1 MLKHFLFIFFIL
13 ISCSLVSGED
23 VYLNYTSSSEL
34 YKVNY
39 PHDDNNYTIITSND
53 NEIYDIEMFYR
64 FGLVTVNEGVYY
76 SNITFFDR
84 LYNTT
89 ISEKYTITDDFLSKK
104 VLHNVYIY
112 HDDEKMSGTKKE
124 YNVFSTSPFFSK
136 TTFTFFENNI
146 KVVSS
151 HSSTAG
157 YYDET
162 SILPLVHPLSLTN
175 INLSSNNLDRI
186 IWVEYIKTGEKPK
199 SYYIDQLSPILS
211 LPYKLIQ
218 GWDDDNNILN
228 VLLIIS
234 YFLKAFFFWIK
245 VIYQSL
251 FTIIILTLIAV
262 IPFIS
267 YTQSNNSQTFIS
279 KMGDNYSIFF
289 NLIIKTI
296 KYIINMLIKLIELI
310 PFI

>member
-1 MLKHFLFIFFIL
+1 MIKHFLFIFFVL
-13 ISCSLVSGED
+13 ISCSLVSAED
-23 VYLNYTSSSEL
+23 VFLNYTTSSEL

-64 FGLVTVNEGVYY
+64 FGLITVNEGVYY

-89 ISEKYTITDDFLSKK
+89 ISEKYTISDDFLSKK

-124 YNVFSTSPFFSK
+124 YNVFTTSAFFSK

-162 SILPLVHPLSLTN
+162 SILPLAHPLSLTN
-175 INLSSNNLDRI
+175 VNLSSNNLDRI
-186 IWVEYIKTGEKPK
+186 IWAEYIKTGEKPK

-251 FTIIILTLIAV
+251 FTIIILILIAV

-279 KMGDNYSIFF
+279 KTANNYSIFF

>member
-1 MLKHFLFIFFIL
+1 MIKHFLFIFFIL
-13 ISCSLVSGED
+13 FSCSLVSAED
-23 VYLNYTSSSEL
+23 VFLNYTTSSEL

-39 PHDDNNYTIITSND
+39 PHDDNSYTIITSND
-53 NEIYDIEMFYR
+53 NEIYDINMYYR
-64 FGLVTVNEGVYY
+64 FGLISVNEGVYY

-84 LYNTT
+84 LYNIT
-89 ISEKYTITDDFLSKK
+89 ISEKYNITDDFLSKK
-104 VLHNVYIY
+104 VVHKVYIY
-112 HDDEKMSGTKKE
+112 HDNEKMSGYKTE
-124 YNVFSTSPFFSK
+124 YNVFTTSAFFAK
-136 TTFTFFENNI
+136 TTFTFFEDNI

-151 HSSTAG
+151 HSSTIG
-157 YYDET
+157 YYDKT
-162 SILPLVHPLSLTN
+162 SVLPLVHSLSLTN
-175 INLSSNNLDRI
+175 VNLSSNNLDRI
-186 IWVEYIKTGEKPK
+186 IWLNYIKAGEKPK

-218 GWDDDNNILN
+218 SQDDNNNILN

-234 YFLKAFFFWIK
+234 YFLNAFFFWVK

-251 FTIIILTLIAV
+251 FTIIILILIGV

-267 YTQSNNSQTFIS
+267 YTQSDNPQMFIN
-279 KMGDNYSIFF
+279 KMGNNYSIFF

-296 KYIINMLIKLIELI
+296 KYMINLVIKLIELI

>member
-1 MLKHFLFIFFIL
+1 MIKHFLFIFFVL
-13 ISCSLVSGED
+13 ISCSLTSAED
-23 VYLNYTSSSEL
+23 VFLNYTTSSEL

-39 PHDDNNYTIITSND
+39 PHDDNSYTIITSND
-53 NEIYDIEMFYR
+53 NEIYDINMYYR

-76 SNITFFDR
+76 SNITFFNR

-89 ISEKYTITDDFLSKK
+89 ISERYTIIDDFLSKK

-112 HDDEKMSGTKKE
+112 HDNEKMSGTKKE
-124 YNVFSTSPFFSK
+124 YNVFTTSPFFSK
-136 TTFTFFENNI
+136 TTFTFFEDNI
-146 KVVSS
+146 KVVST
-151 HSSTAG
+151 HSCTAG

-175 INLSSNNLDRI
+175 VNLSSNNLDRI
-186 IWVEYIKTGEKPK
+186 IWLNYIKTGEKPK

-211 LPYKLIQ
+211 SPYKLIQ
-218 GWDDDNNILN
+218 TWDEDNNILN

-234 YFLKAFFFWIK
+234 YFLKAFFFWVK

-251 FTIIILTLIAV
+251 FAIIILTLIAV

-267 YTQSNNSQTFIS
+267 YTQSNSNQTFIN
-279 KMGDNYSIFF
+279 KLFNNYSIFF
-289 NLIIKTI
+289 KGIIKVI
-296 KYIINMLIKLIELI
+296 KYIINLIISLIGLI